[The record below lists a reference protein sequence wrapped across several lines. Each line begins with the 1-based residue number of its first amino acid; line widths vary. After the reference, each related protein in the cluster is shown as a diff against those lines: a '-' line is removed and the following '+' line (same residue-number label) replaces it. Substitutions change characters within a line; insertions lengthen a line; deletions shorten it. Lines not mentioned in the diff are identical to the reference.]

1 MAEYE
6 CATVPI
12 EKEESL
18 SAPSTRCHEDFFEV
32 ESGRPVLAPACG
44 RIAASAVLAFATY
57 SVALGGLGPAG
68 TFVASTNSVVV
79 ERAEAAPRK
88 SISLFEACRI
98 ARELQNRIDAEYQSL
113 LESEA
118 QVSAVWEEEG

>member
-12 EKEESL
+12 EKEEAL
-18 SAPSTRCHEDFFEV
+18 SAPSTRCHEDFEV
-32 ESGRPVLAPACG
+32 EGGRPVLAPACG

-57 SVALGGLGPAG
+57 SVALGGLGPAR

-98 ARELQNRIDAEYQSL
+98 ARELQNRVDAEYQSL

>member
-12 EKEESL
+12 EKEEAL
-18 SAPSTRCHEDFFEV
+18 STPSTRCHEDFEFEV
-32 ESGRPVLAPACG
+32 GHPILAPAYG
-44 RIAASAVLAFATY
+44 RIAASAVIAFVTY
-57 SVALGGLGPAG
+57 SVPLGGLGPPH
-68 TFVASTNSVVV
+68 TLVASTNSVVV
-79 ERAEAAPRK
+79 ERAELEDRK
-88 SISLFEACRI
+88 NISFFEARRF

-118 QVSAVWEEEG
+118 QVSAIWEEDE

>member
-12 EKEESL
+12 EKEEAL
-18 SAPSTRCHEDFFEV
+18 SALSTRCHEDFEV
-32 ESGRPVLAPACG
+32 EGGRPFLAPTCG
-44 RIAASAVLAFATY
+44 RIAASAFIAFTTY
-57 SVALGGLGPAG
+57 SVALGGLGPAR
-68 TFVASTNSVVV
+68 TFMASTNSVVV
-79 ERAEAAPRK
+79 EQAEVEARK
-88 SISLFEACRI
+88 SISLFEARRI

-118 QVSAVWEEEG
+118 QVSAVWEEEE